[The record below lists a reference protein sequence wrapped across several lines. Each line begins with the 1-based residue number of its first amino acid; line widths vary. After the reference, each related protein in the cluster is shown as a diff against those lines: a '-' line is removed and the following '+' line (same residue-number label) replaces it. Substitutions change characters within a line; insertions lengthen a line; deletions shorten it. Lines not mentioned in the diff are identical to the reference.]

1 MALVGIDQRFVEY
14 ALWRNR
20 AVHRPRVS
28 WRRQTSKPLQNTVV
42 RGVVDVAGTTKLL
55 GLMITWEVI
64 EHELEIFRQK
74 RRASIP
80 YG

>member
-1 MALVGIDQRFVEY
+1 MGDLLPLMALVGIDQRFVEY

-42 RGVVDVAGTTKLL
+42 RGVVDVAGMTTASWTDDHL
-55 GLMITWEVI
+55 GSYRT
-64 EHELEIFRQK
+64 
-74 RRASIP
+74 
-80 YG
+80 